1 MGDLHGGDEPELTTE
16 QAFAGLGLELN
27 LVALEADWGVDSVDW
42 LITALSL
49 METPATE
56 LEHRRALAGTGVAPV
71 VVGLPSTR
79 IAAAHRQDGELRAA

>member
-1 MGDLHGGDEPELTTE
+1 MGDLHGDDEPELTTE
-16 QAFAGLGLELN
+16 QAFAGLGPELN

-49 METPATE
+49 VETPAAE

-71 VVGLPSTR
+71 VGLPSTH
-79 IAAAHRQDGELRAA
+79 IAAAHRQDGVLRAA